1 MISRPD
7 QAQPKVVKRNQ
18 VFVAALAFLAVSLA
32 CSFIIPFSRIPIST
46 SKAPLGLIA
55 YVGKDGNIY
64 TTDRDGKRRTA
75 ITQDASLSSSAGQVG
90 RIYQY
95 PTWAPDGQHLAFVR
109 FSLSQSGKEA
119 SLFSA
124 SADGKKSVNTFTS
137 QDFQPF
143 YLSWSPN
150 SQIIASLGN
159 NASGSM
165 SQYLVAASGGEGKL
179 ISSGQP
185 YYWDWSPDNHT
196 LIVHIGGASSDN
208 PDARLAFIGLD
219 GSNSK

>member
-7 QAQPKVVKRNQ
+7 QAQPKVVQRNQ

-32 CSFIIPFSRIPIST
+32 CSFITPFLPVSS

-55 YVGKDGNIY
+55 YVGKDGNVY

-109 FSLSQSGKEA
+109 FLLLIPSPLLLLLTFLSYKEPIHMYQEKYCSLS
-119 SLFSA
+119 
-124 SADGKKSVNTFTS
+124 TS
-137 QDFQPF
+137 Q
-143 YLSWSPN
+143 
-150 SQIIASLGN
+150 
-159 NASGSM
+159 
-165 SQYLVAASGGEGKL
+165 
-179 ISSGQP
+179 
-185 YYWDWSPDNHT
+185 
-196 LIVHIGGASSDN
+196 
-208 PDARLAFIGLD
+208 
-219 GSNSK
+219 